1 MGNPLLKISELLG
14 FLFWVFVSFQTVG
27 ENLQNL
33 RPHINVGTSK
43 TYVSDVVFGNSIFS
57 LPFPWG
63 VYFFLRADA
72 LRR

>member
-33 RPHINVGTSK
+33 RRHINVGT
-43 TYVSDVVFGNSIFS
+43 
-57 LPFPWG
+57 
-63 VYFFLRADA
+63 
-72 LRR
+72 